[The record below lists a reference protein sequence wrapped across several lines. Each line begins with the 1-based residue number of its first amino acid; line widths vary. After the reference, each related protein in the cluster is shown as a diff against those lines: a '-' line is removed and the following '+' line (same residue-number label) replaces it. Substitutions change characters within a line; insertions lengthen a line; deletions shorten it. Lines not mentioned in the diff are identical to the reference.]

1 MKSLKISKTEADLK
15 IKSSQGGSVLGSARS
30 GAINFADFDTAQL
43 SPTKKPK
50 KALKKVSKPA
60 EKLAMAK

>member
-30 GAINFADFDTAQL
+30 GAVNFADFDTA
-43 SPTKKPK
+43 
-50 KALKKVSKPA
+50 
-60 EKLAMAK
+60 